1 MTLPRKVLKIQM
13 AVNLT
18 MKCDFAWVFN
28 NFMLID
34 ELFAKFYRS
43 LKTSVLVNNNL
54 C

>member
-43 LKTSVLVNNNL
+43 LKTCAEND
-54 C
+54 